1 MINLCPSVD
10 VPYITNLLLVI
21 DQFARKMSNS
31 SFYVHT
37 TSQDALKLKTVR
49 CYIILVGRH
58 CNFSGKGRVLQV
70 LIVSPNIIA

>member
-31 SFYVHT
+31 SFCVSGCLEAKNCQVFYNFGRT
-37 TSQDALKLKTVR
+37 ALQLFRKK
-49 CYIILVGRH
+49 VGFHRY
-58 CNFSGKGRVLQV
+58 
-70 LIVSPNIIA
+70 